1 MSFQSGRIAGP
12 VMLIAA
18 FLSTV
23 HPNIKLDTELLF
35 FWAKWPP
42 PRIKV
47 TVNLGPPSPHLSWY
61 QRTTNKYLLQIS
73 RARPRHCTS
82 TSNTPTKCKV
92 DRTNIKKK
100 HTYKQ
105 TYRQLQPSQG
115 FLSFEDNSS
124 VTPTCPFAVVQIV
137 TPAWWRYILHISVHI
152 QWSVSYSASLLLPV
166 QKKCIERSEGGCCT
180 KLLNLSQIW
189 WSGR

>member
-100 HTYKQ
+100 HTYEQ
-105 TYRQLQPSQG
+105 TYRQLQPSQR
-115 FLSFEDNSS
+115 FLKLWRQLKCDTDMSFCCGTDSNPCMVEIYSS
-124 VTPTCPFAVVQIV
+124 HFCPHTVICELFCES
-137 TPAWWRYILHISVHI
+137 PAACTEEMYRKVRGWLLH
-152 QWSVSYSASLLLPV
+152 
-166 QKKCIERSEGGCCT
+166 
-180 KLLNLSQIW
+180 
-189 WSGR
+189 